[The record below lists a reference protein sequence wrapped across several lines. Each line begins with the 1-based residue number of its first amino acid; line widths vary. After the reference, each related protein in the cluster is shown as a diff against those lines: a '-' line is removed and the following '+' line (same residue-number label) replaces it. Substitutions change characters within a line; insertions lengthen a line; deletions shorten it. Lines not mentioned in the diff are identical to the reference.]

1 MLKPVYFLR
10 PYTLYNSGEVAGFPE
25 AEAAELIKRGIAR
38 AARSYAT
45 LDELEAEVA
54 AAGYK
59 GKAAKSI
66 AKERF
71 EGVHGEEARYLAP
84 EETVEEA
91 DSEELSEAR
100 KAADELVSNPELD
113 KLLELEAQ
121 QDAPKATE

>member
-10 PYTLYNSGEVAGFPE
+10 PYTLYNSGEIAGFPE
-25 AEAAELIKRGIAR
+25 AEAAELIKSGVAR

-45 LDELEAEVA
+45 LEELEAEVA

-59 GKAAKSI
+59 GKAVKSI

-84 EETVEEA
+84 EE
-91 DSEELSEAR
+91 SEAVDPDDVASPG
-100 KAADELVSNPELD
+100 AASAPDDVASPAAVSAVDPSASSAEPVQ
-113 KLLELEAQ
+113 E
-121 QDAPKATE
+121 